1 MRQIVH
7 EGIFYNSGSCPMKAL
22 LLTLT
27 LALPSFAGE
36 FAVLSTGFRLHAD
49 RHEMLGSNV
58 RLYQKDGGFSEL
70 DASLVAGFEQ
80 EVELPAPAPAVT
92 AALKPAA
99 PELTARELVEA
110 AARKNGLPPKF
121 VHSVV
126 AAESGYQANAVS
138 PKGAIGLMQ
147 LMPGTAQAY
156 GADPHDPA
164 QNVEAGAAYLR
175 ELLIK
180 YDGDARRALAA
191 YNAGPGA
198 VAKYNGV
205 PPYAETQ
212 TYIERVLRKYKKS
225 TDSEAGVIDP

>member
-1 MRQIVH
+1 
-7 EGIFYNSGSCPMKAL
+7 MKVL

-27 LALPSFAGE
+27 LALSCFAGE

-49 RHEMLGSNV
+49 HHDFAGTSV
-58 RLYQKDGGFSEL
+58 RLYQKDGGYSEIG
-70 DASLVAGFEQ
+70 ASMVTGFEP
-80 EVELPAPAPAVT
+80 EVELSAPAPVPAPLATPAVVERT
-92 AALKPAA
+92 P
-99 PELTARELVEA
+99 RELVDA
-110 AARKNGLPPKF
+110 AARKNGLPPNF

-126 AAESGYQANAVS
+126 AADSAYQANAIS

-147 LMPGTAQAY
+147 LMPATAHAY
-156 GADPHDPA
+156 GADPRDPA

-180 YDGDARRALAA
+180 YDGDPRRALAA

-198 VAKYNGV
+198 VDKYNGV

-225 TDSEAGVIDP
+225 TDFPETTAQTGQ

>member
-1 MRQIVH
+1 
-7 EGIFYNSGSCPMKAL
+7 MKVL

-27 LALPSFAGE
+27 LALSCFAGE

-49 RHEMLGSNV
+49 HHEFAGSSV
-58 RLYQKDGGFSEL
+58 RLYQKDGGYSEL
-70 DASLVAGFEQ
+70 GAAMVTAFEP
-80 EVELPAPAPAVT
+80 EVELPAPAPVPAPPAKAAVVERT
-92 AALKPAA
+92 P
-99 PELTARELVEA
+99 RELVDA
-110 AARKNGLPPKF
+110 AAKKSGLPANF

-126 AAESGYQANAVS
+126 AAESGYQPDALS

-147 LMPGTAQAY
+147 LMPATAKAY

-180 YDGDARRALAA
+180 YDGDPRRALAA

-198 VAKYNGV
+198 VDKYNGV

-212 TYIERVLRKYKKS
+212 TYIERVLRKYKA
-225 TDSEAGVIDP
+225 TDSTAQTGQ

>member
-1 MRQIVH
+1 
-7 EGIFYNSGSCPMKAL
+7 MKVL
-22 LLTLT
+22 LLSLT
-27 LALPSFAGE
+27 LALSCFAGE

-49 RHEMLGSNV
+49 HHEFDGSTV
-58 RLYQKDGGFSEL
+58 RLYQKDGGYSEL
-70 DASLVAGFEQ
+70 GASMVTGFEP
-80 EVELPAPAPAVT
+80 EMELSAPAPVLAPPAKAAVVERS
-92 AALKPAA
+92 P
-99 PELTARELVEA
+99 RELVA
-110 AARKNGLPPKF
+110 AAAKKNGLPANF

-147 LMPGTAQAY
+147 LMPKTAQAY

-180 YDGDARRALAA
+180 YNGDPQRALAA

-198 VAKYNGV
+198 VDKYNGV

-212 TYIERVLRKYKKS
+212 TYIERVLRKYQKS
-225 TDSEAGVIDP
+225 TDSEETKAQTGQ

>member
-1 MRQIVH
+1 
-7 EGIFYNSGSCPMKAL
+7 MKVL

-27 LALPSFAGE
+27 VALSCLAGE

-49 RHEMLGSNV
+49 HHEFAGSSV
-58 RLYQKDGGFSEL
+58 RLYQRDGGYSEIG
-70 DASLVAGFEQ
+70 ASMVTAFEP
-80 EVELPAPAPAVT
+80 EAELPAPVPVPAPQV
-92 AALKPAA
+92 KPGVAERT
-99 PELTARELVEA
+99 PRELVEA
-110 AARKNGLPPKF
+110 AAKKNGLPPSF

-126 AAESGYQANAVS
+126 AAESAYQPNAVS

-147 LMPGTAQAY
+147 LMPATAQAY
-156 GADPHDPA
+156 GADPRDPA

-180 YDGDARRALAA
+180 YDGDPRRALAA

-198 VAKYNGV
+198 VDKYDGV

-225 TDSEAGVIDP
+225 TDSQQTTAQTGQ

>member
-1 MRQIVH
+1 
-7 EGIFYNSGSCPMKAL
+7 MKVL

-27 LALPSFAGE
+27 VALSCFAGE

-49 RHEMLGSNV
+49 HHEFAGSSV
-58 RLYQKDGGFSEL
+58 RLYQKDGGYSEIG
-70 DASLVAGFEQ
+70 ASMVTAFEP
-80 EVELPAPAPAVT
+80 EVELPAPVMASVPSPKPAVVQHT
-92 AALKPAA
+92 P
-99 PELTARELVEA
+99 RELVDA
-110 AARKNGLPPKF
+110 AAKKNGLPPNF

-126 AAESGYQANAVS
+126 AAESAYQANAVS

-147 LMPGTAQAY
+147 LMPATAQAY
-156 GADPHDPA
+156 GADPRDPA

-180 YDGDARRALAA
+180 YDGDPRRALAA

-198 VAKYNGV
+198 VDKYNGV

-225 TDSEAGVIDP
+225 TDSQQTTAQTGQ

>member
-1 MRQIVH
+1 
-7 EGIFYNSGSCPMKAL
+7 MKVL

-27 LALPSFAGE
+27 LAVSCFAGE

-49 RHEMLGSNV
+49 HHEFNGSSV

-70 DASLVAGFEQ
+70 DASLVTGFEQ
-80 EVELPAPAPAVT
+80 EVELPAPASSVT
-92 AALKPAA
+92 PAA
-99 PELTARELVEA
+99 KAAVPQLTPRELVEVA
-110 AARKNGLPPKF
+110 AKKNGLPPNF

-126 AAESGYQANAVS
+126 AAESGYQTNAVS

-147 LMPGTAQAY
+147 LMPGTAKAL

-180 YDGDARRALAA
+180 YDGDPRKALAA

-198 VAKYNGV
+198 VDKYNGV

-225 TDSEAGVIDP
+225 TDSESGQ

>member
-1 MRQIVH
+1 
-7 EGIFYNSGSCPMKAL
+7 MKAL

-27 LALPSFAGE
+27 MAGSCLAGE

-49 RHEMLGSNV
+49 HHEMDGSCV
-58 RLYQKDGGFSEL
+58 RLYQKDGGYSQL
-70 DASLVAGFEQ
+70 DASLVTGFEQ
-80 EVELPAPAPAVT
+80 EVELPAPVADSVPEA
-92 AALKPAA
+92 KPVVLDRT
-99 PELTARELVEA
+99 PRELVEA
-110 AARKNGLPPKF
+110 AAKKQGLPPKF

-126 AAESGYQANAVS
+126 AAESGYQPNAVS

-180 YDGDARRALAA
+180 YEGDSRRALAA

-198 VAKYNGV
+198 VARYGGV

-212 TYIERVLRKYKKS
+212 TYIERVLRRYQKGA
-225 TDSEAGVIDP
+225 DAGSGQ

>member
-1 MRQIVH
+1 
-7 EGIFYNSGSCPMKAL
+7 MKVL

-27 LALPSFAGE
+27 SALSCFAGE

-49 RHEMLGSNV
+49 HHELAGSTV
-58 RLYQKDGGFSEL
+58 RLYQKDGGYSEL
-70 DASLVAGFEQ
+70 AASMVTAFEP
-80 EVELPAPAPAVT
+80 EVELSAPAPVPAPPEKAVV
-92 AALKPAA
+92 
-99 PELTARELVEA
+99 PERTPRELVDA
-110 AARKNGLPPKF
+110 AAKRNGLPANF
-121 VHSVV
+121 VHSVI
-126 AAESGYQANAVS
+126 AAESGYQPNAVS

-147 LMPGTAQAY
+147 LMPATAQAY
-156 GADPHDPA
+156 GANPHDPA

-180 YDGDARRALAA
+180 YDGDPRRALAA

-198 VAKYNGV
+198 VDKYNGV

-225 TDSEAGVIDP
+225 TDSQETTAQTGQ

>member
-1 MRQIVH
+1 
-7 EGIFYNSGSCPMKAL
+7 MKVL
-22 LLTLT
+22 LVTLT
-27 LALPSFAGE
+27 LALSCFAGE

-49 RHEMLGSNV
+49 HHEFAGASV
-58 RLYQKDGGFSEL
+58 RLYQKDGGYSEL
-70 DASLVAGFEQ
+70 VASMVTAFEP
-80 EVELPAPAPAVT
+80 EVELPAPVAAAVPAPSVKAAVVERT
-92 AALKPAA
+92 P
-99 PELTARELVEA
+99 RELVDA
-110 AARKNGLPPKF
+110 AAKKNGLPPNF

-126 AAESGYQANAVS
+126 SAESGYLPNALS

-147 LMPGTAQAY
+147 LMPATAQAY

-180 YDGDARRALAA
+180 YDGDPRRALAA

-198 VAKYNGV
+198 VDKYNGV

-225 TDSEAGVIDP
+225 TDSEAGQ

>member
-1 MRQIVH
+1 
-7 EGIFYNSGSCPMKAL
+7 MKTLIL

-27 LALPSFAGE
+27 AAACSAGE
-36 FAVLSTGFRLHAD
+36 FAVLATGFRLHAD
-49 RHEMLGSNV
+49 HHELDGATIK
-58 RLYQKDGGFSEL
+58 LYQKDGGFTQLE
-70 DASLVAGFEQ
+70 ASLVTGFEL
-80 EVELPAPAPAVT
+80 EVELPAVVEAAPAT
-92 AALKPAA
+92 TQAIPQKTP
-99 PELTARELVEA
+99 RELVDA
-110 AARKNGLPPKF
+110 AAKKHGLPPGF

-126 AAESGYQANAVS
+126 SAESGYKTDAIS

-147 LMPGTAQAY
+147 LMPGTAQTY
-156 GADPHDPA
+156 GADPHDPS

-180 YDGDARRALAA
+180 YNGDARLALAA

-198 VAKYNGV
+198 VSKYNGV

-225 TDSEAGVIDP
+225 TDSDAGQ

>member
-1 MRQIVH
+1 
-7 EGIFYNSGSCPMKAL
+7 MKTL
-22 LLTLT
+22 VVLLTLSGS
-27 LALPSFAGE
+27 AFAGE
-36 FAVLSTGFRLHAD
+36 YAVLTTGFRLHAE
-49 RHEMLGSNV
+49 RHEADGATV
-58 RLYQKDGGFSEL
+58 RLYQPEGGYSQL
-70 DASLVAGFEQ
+70 DAALISGFEQ
-80 EVELPAPAPAVT
+80 DLATPP
-92 AALKPAA
+92 PAA
-99 PELTARELVEA
+99 IPTPEQKPVAANPRELVEA
-110 AARKNGLPPKF
+110 AAIRNGLPPKF

-126 AAESGYQANAVS
+126 AAESGYKPDAIS

-147 LMPGTAQAY
+147 LMPATAQSY

-198 VAKYNGV
+198 VDRYNGV

-212 TYIERVLRKYKKS
+212 TYVERVLRKYKA
-225 TDSEAGVIDP
+225 AGGE